1 MQAHHNLFKLCPL
14 VILDLFYAKVRFGCH
29 TIQFALEFFYQSSA
43 DDGWTQVSYMTI
55 GPWCFFGELIIDF
68 SAPLCNRFCTYCFR
82 HYQISRRQH
91 FTTIAN
97 EDLDNHVRRLT
108 HGNPSVGQRS
118 VQGMLQAEGLTIQRE
133 RVAESLIRVDAA
145 SVAMRWCQAIKRR
158 TYQVPGP
165 NSLWHIDGNH
175 KLIRYLQS
183 HSLICRGFVVFF
195 FFQIQ
200 SNLY

>member
-1 MQAHHNLFKLCPL
+1 
-14 VILDLFYAKVRFGCH
+14 
-29 TIQFALEFFYQSSA
+29 
-43 DDGWTQVSYMTI
+43 MTI
-55 GPWCFFGELIIDF
+55 DPWCFFGELIIDF

-183 HSLICRGFVVFF
+183 HSLICRGFVVVVFF
-195 FFQIQ
+195 
-200 SNLY
+200 SNTVQPVLSKHPMG